1 MALPAVTETPPEI
14 AEAIRKASKQT
25 GTDFNYLLKTAERE
39 SSFAPKAKARTS
51 SAAGLFQFI
60 ESTWLQMVKT
70 VGHRFGLGHM
80 ADHIVER
87 RDGSYHV
94 ADAGAKSKVLQL
106 RYDPEVAALMAGEF
120 TRQNADYVRNR
131 IGREPTSGELYI
143 AHFLGARQGAK
154 LIELAESQPN
164 GRADIHFSRA
174 ARANRSIFYRN
185 GSPRTL
191 DEVYQRLTNQH
202 DGAAMPQVAAA
213 SKSTAP
219 SRSGKVQRVPP
230 LSAEALGETPLPIQ
244 TKAKPFPI
252 ARVAA
257 LDAQLTTSAVEQ
269 SGVGGVGVWAPIV
282 KRRAAAPP
290 PPTAEIQSL
299 PFQVEEPSPDP
310 AATRKRAVRVEPSS
324 DRADAE
330 KARPAGVPFFSAWP
344 WNVIGGS

>member
-14 AEAIRKASKQT
+14 AEAIRKASKKT

-80 ADHIVER
+80 ADEIVER
-87 RDGSYHV
+87 RDGSFHV
-94 ADAGAKSKVLQL
+94 ADAGTKNKVLQL
-106 RYDPEVAALMAGEF
+106 RYDPEVSALMAGEF

-131 IGREPTSGELYI
+131 IGRDPTSGELYI
-143 AHFLGARQGAK
+143 AHFLGARQGTK
-154 LIELAESQPN
+154 LIELAQSQPN

-202 DGAAMPQVAAA
+202 DGPGAVMPHVAG
-213 SKSTAP
+213 TAQPP
-219 SRSGKVQRVPP
+219 SRSSKVQRVPP
-230 LSAEALGETPLPIQ
+230 LSPQALGEAPLPVQ
-244 TKAKPFPI
+244 TKAKPLPI

-257 LDAQLTTSAVEQ
+257 LDAQLDTGAVEQ
-269 SGVGGVGVWAPIV
+269 SGIGGVGVWGPIV
-282 KRRAAAPP
+282 KRGAPAAP
-290 PPTAEIQSL
+290 AEVQSL
-299 PFQVEEPSPDP
+299 PFEVEAPAPDP
-310 AATRKRAVRVEPSS
+310 ASNRKRAVRVEPPQE
-324 DRADAE
+324 RAGME
-330 KARPAGVPFFSAWP
+330 SNARTAPTGVPFFSGWP
-344 WNVIGGS
+344 WNVIGRN